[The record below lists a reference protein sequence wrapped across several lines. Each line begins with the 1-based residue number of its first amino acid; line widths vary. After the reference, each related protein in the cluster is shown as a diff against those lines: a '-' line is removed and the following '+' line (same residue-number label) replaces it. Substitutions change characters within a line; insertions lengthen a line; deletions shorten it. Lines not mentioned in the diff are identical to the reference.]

1 MPLCLPFS
9 FNRRRTP
16 KDGDTPKS
24 GLASHESVD
33 AIPPPVYAEK
43 ERTAPKIIDDTYKKY
58 DGDLRDISLKLHGY
72 HELAYKEFKAA
83 KLLTGYLEKEGFS
96 VKRGIAG
103 DETAFVGT
111 FTQGKKGP
119 VVSSNA
125 VVSWQTRINRRNM
138 MDCPKLEWLADI
150 T

>member
-1 MPLCLPFS
+1 MPFCLPFPFS
-9 FNRRRTP
+9 RRREQKKYEAT
-16 KDGDTPKS
+16 KNRLTRN
-24 GLASHESVD
+24 ESTEVL
-33 AIPPPVYAEK
+33 PPPVYIEK
-43 ERTAPKIIDDTYKKY
+43 EKSKLPSIIDDTYKKY

-83 KLLTGYLEKEGFS
+83 KLLTNYLEKEGFT

-119 VVSSNA
+119 VVSFNA
-125 VVSWQTRINRRNM
+125 VYSSW
-138 MDCPKLEWLADI
+138 PKDLIEGIWWIAQNWDGMW

>member
-9 FNRRRTP
+9 FNRR
-16 KDGDTPKS
+16 KASNDGDIPKS
-24 GLASHESVD
+24 EPGRHEPID
-33 AIPPPVYAEK
+33 AIPPPLYAEK
-43 ERTAPKIIDDTYKKY
+43 ERTAPTIIDDTYRKY

-119 VVSSNA
+119 VVSFNA
-125 VVSWQTRINRRNM
+125 VL
-138 MDCPKLEWLADI
+138 P
-150 T
+150 